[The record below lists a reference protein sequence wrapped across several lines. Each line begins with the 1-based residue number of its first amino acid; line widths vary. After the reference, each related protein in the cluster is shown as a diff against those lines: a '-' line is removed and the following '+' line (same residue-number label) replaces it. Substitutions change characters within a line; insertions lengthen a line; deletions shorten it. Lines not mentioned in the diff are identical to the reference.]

1 MYKNEFVHLLFQ
13 NKIICSAVNLF
24 KELLRKEYQRLK
36 KAELQYRETGEETPR
51 RFCKQR
57 RNFSSHSHNVC
68 RT

>member
-51 RFCKQR
+51 RLL
-57 RNFSSHSHNVC
+57 
-68 RT
+68 

>member
-1 MYKNEFVHLLFQ
+1 MYKNEFVHLLIQ
-13 NKIICSAVNLF
+13 NKIMCSAANLF
-24 KELLRKEYQRLK
+24 MELLRKEYQRLK
-36 KAELQYRETGEETPR
+36 NAELQYRETIEETLR